1 MSVIFSIA
9 KTTIGEAV
17 RRRILLVILLIGIL
31 FLVVAP
37 SLNMLTARQE
47 TTVLKSLTLGV
58 IQITSAVIALVLT
71 VYMLPNEVERRTIYT
86 ILSKPVQRWQFLIGK
101 YLGAIG
107 ALGLMI
113 AMMTL
118 TLLFVYAAMQ
128 GADTGN
134 KNIGIGV
141 FIGLL
146 IVLVAIANRVK
157 DKAAGQ
163 VVIGVLAAA
172 LMATLYWIGMET
184 GLLDTYSEFAKT
196 AVMFFVQM
204 CLLAA
209 VGVFFSTFASPVV
222 NFFLSG
228 GVYMVG
234 SLFNTLFD
242 AVAQNA
248 QMPVFAKIAVQVVQS
263 IVPNFQNFSVQNSA
277 INAQMVIRGEMF
289 HYLNLA
295 GYGFIYISILLIMGI
310 LIFDRKE
317 V

>member
-1 MSVIFSIA
+1 MNVIFSIA
-9 KTTIGEAV
+9 KTTVGEAV

-86 ILSKPVQRWQFLIGK
+86 ILSKPVQRWQFLLGK
-101 YLGAIG
+101 YFGAVG

-113 AMMTL
+113 AMMTF

-128 GADTGN
+128 GQEKPALQ
-134 KNIGIGV
+134 IGLFIANLIVLIAVIPRFKDKQGGPLV
-141 FIGLL
+141 IGLL
-146 IVLVAIANRVK
+146 SAS
-157 DKAAGQ
+157 
-163 VVIGVLAAA
+163 
-172 LMATLYWIGMET
+172 LMACLYWVGLKT
-184 GLLDTYSEFAKT
+184 GQLDTFGEFGKT
-196 AVMFFVQM
+196 SAMFFIQM

-209 VGVFFSTFASPVV
+209 VGVFFSTFVSPVV

-242 AVAQNA
+242 AVADNQS
-248 QMPVFAKIAVQVVQS
+248 MPALARGAVNVIQS

-277 INAQMVIRGEMF
+277 INAQAVIRGELF

-295 GYGFIYISILLIMGI
+295 GYGLLYISILLILGI

>member
-1 MSVIFSIA
+1 MNIILSIA
-9 KTTIGEAV
+9 KTTVGEAI
-17 RRRILLVILLIGIL
+17 RRRILLIILLIGIL
-31 FLVVAP
+31 FLVIAP

-58 IQITSAVIALVLT
+58 IQMTGAVIALVLT

-107 ALGLMI
+107 ALGLMLGL
-113 AMMTL
+113 MTL
-118 TLLFVYAAMQ
+118 TLLFVYSVMQ
-128 GADTGN
+128 APEKPVLQISIFLAD
-134 KNIGIGV
+134 
-141 FIGLL
+141 
-146 IVLVAIANRVK
+146 LVALVALGSKLKDSAGGQIALGVMS
-157 DKAAGQ
+157 AG
-163 VVIGVLAAA
+163 
-172 LMATLYWIGMET
+172 LMACLYWIGIET
-184 GLLDTYSEFAKT
+184 GMINQFADFAKT
-196 AVMFFVQM
+196 TMMFYVQM

-242 AVAQNA
+242 AVSSNTD
-248 QMPVFAKIAVQVVQS
+248 MPAGARMAVQVVQS
-263 IVPNFQNFSVQNSA
+263 IVPNFQNFSVQNTT
-277 INAQMVIRGEMF
+277 INSMVVIRGEMW
-289 HYLNLA
+289 HYLNLV
-295 GYGFIYISILLIMGI
+295 GYGVVYISILLIISI

>member
-1 MSVIFSIA
+1 LNVIFAIA

-113 AMMTL
+113 ALMTF

-128 GADTGN
+128 SAEKPT
-134 KNIGIGV
+134 IPIAV
-141 FIGLL
+141 FIATLVVMLAL
-146 IVLVAIANRVK
+146 IGRLK
-157 DKAAGQ
+157 DKTAGQ
-163 VVIGVLAAA
+163 VVIGLLAAG
-172 LMATLYWIGMET
+172 LMASLYWIGMAT
-184 GLLDTYSEFAKT
+184 GQLEVFSEFAKT
-196 AVMFFVQM
+196 ASMFYVQM

-242 AVAQNA
+242 AVADNA
-248 QMPVFAKIAVQVVQS
+248 NMPLGAKVAVQVIQS

-277 INAQMVIRGEMF
+277 INAQAVIRGEAF

-295 GYGFIYISILLIMGI
+295 GYGLLYISILLIMGI

>member
-1 MSVIFSIA
+1 MNIILSIA
-9 KTTIGEAV
+9 RTTIGEAV

-47 TTVLKSLTLGV
+47 TTVLKGLTLGV

-101 YLGAIG
+101 YLGAVG

-113 AMMTL
+113 GLMTL
-118 TLLFVYAAMQ
+118 TLLFVYSVMQ
-128 GADTGN
+128 SEQKPGLQ
-134 KNIGIGV
+134 IGIFLV
-141 FIGLL
+141 LL
-146 IVLVAIANRVK
+146 VLLVGFSTRLK
-157 DKAAGQ
+157 ETTGGQ
-163 VVIGVLAAA
+163 VAIGVLAAG
-172 LMATLYWIGMET
+172 LMGTLYWIGIAT
-184 GLLDTYSEFAKT
+184 SQLDAFSEFSKT
-196 AVMFFVQM
+196 GAMFFVQM

-228 GVYMVG
+228 GVYMIG

-248 QMPVFAKIAVQVVQS
+248 NMPTFAKYAVQIVQS
-263 IVPNFQNFSVQNSA
+263 IVPNFQNFSVQTSVVNPNQ
-277 INAQMVIRGEMF
+277 IIRGEMF

-295 GYGFIYISILLIMGI
+295 GYGLLYISILLILAI
-310 LIFDRKE
+310 IIFDRKE

>member
-1 MSVIFSIA
+1 VNVIFSIA
-9 KTTIGEAV
+9 KTTVGEAV

-86 ILSKPVQRWQFLIGK
+86 ILSKPVQRWQFLLGK
-101 YLGAIG
+101 YFGAVG

-113 AMMTL
+113 AMMTF

-128 GADTGN
+128 GQEKPALQ
-134 KNIGIGV
+134 IGLFIANLIVLIAVIPRFKDKQGGPLV
-141 FIGLL
+141 IGLL
-146 IVLVAIANRVK
+146 SAS
-157 DKAAGQ
+157 
-163 VVIGVLAAA
+163 
-172 LMATLYWIGMET
+172 LMACLYWVGLKT
-184 GLLDTYSEFAKT
+184 GQLDTFSEFGKT
-196 AVMFFVQM
+196 SAMFFIQM

-209 VGVFFSTFASPVV
+209 VGVFFSTFVSPVV

-242 AVAQNA
+242 AVADNQN
-248 QMPVFAKIAVQVVQS
+248 MPVLARGAVNVIQS

-277 INAQMVIRGEMF
+277 INAQAVIRGELF

-295 GYGFIYISILLIMGI
+295 GYGLLYISILLILGI

>member
-1 MSVIFSIA
+1 MNVIFSIA

-86 ILSKPVQRWQFLIGK
+86 ILSKPVQRWQFLLGK

-113 AMMTL
+113 ALMTF

-128 GADTGN
+128 SEEKPTLPIA
-134 KNIGIGV
+134 V
-141 FIGLL
+141 FIMDLV
-146 IVLVAIANRVK
+146 VLVALTNRLK
-157 DKAAGQ
+157 DKPVGQ
-163 VVIGVLAAA
+163 VIIGVLAAG
-172 LMATLYWIGMET
+172 LMASLYWIGMAT
-184 GLLDTYSEFAKT
+184 GQLEVFGEFAKT
-196 AVMFFVQM
+196 GAMFFIQM

-242 AVAQNA
+242 AVADNA
-248 QMPVFAKIAVQVVQS
+248 NMPVFAKAAVQIIQS
-263 IVPNFQNFSVQNSA
+263 LVPNFQNFSVQNSA
-277 INAQMVIRGEMF
+277 INAQAVIRGEAF

-295 GYGFIYISILLIMGI
+295 GYGFLYISILLILAI